1 MASATKEKPGA
12 QQTLAP
18 AKDAPATTG
27 GEIAQARTES
37 FVPARLPYRAA
48 IGEKFGIDQF
58 QWKVLVES
66 IFPGAQAIDSV
77 VLAVLYCRVR
87 RMDVMKRCV
96 HIVPIWNKELGKL
109 VDTVWPGIAELRT
122 TAFRTNCYAG
132 RSATEFGPDL
142 TQKIGTV
149 SVTFPEW
156 AQVTVRRILP
166 NGSIVDFAGPRVYWL
181 ETYAQAK
188 RNDITPN
195 SMWLKRVRGQI
206 EKCAEAAALR
216 AAFPEE
222 VGNEVSAEEAEG
234 FAFEG
239 VPAGKSV
246 PAIADGRSESEK
258 LADLMSA
265 PTTVS
270 VEALENQ
277 IFDAKTPEDVAAA
290 GRAVADAD
298 ITDEQRAV
306 LENLLKEAETQVNAA
321 E

>member
-1 MASATKEKPGA
+1 MAVTKDKPVA
-12 QQTLAP
+12 QQSL
-18 AKDAPATTG
+18 PATTTTPAKS
-27 GEIAQARTES
+27 GEVTAPKEAAFI
-37 FVPARLPYRAA
+37 PARIPYRAA
-48 IGEKFGIDQF
+48 IGEKFGIDQV

-96 HIVPIWNKELGKL
+96 HIVPIWNKDLGKL

-132 RSATEFGPDL
+132 RSATEFGPDI
-142 TQKIGTV
+142 TQKVGTV

-188 RNDITPN
+188 RNDVTPN

-222 VGNEVSAEEAEG
+222 VGNDTTAEEAEG
-234 FAFEG
+234 FAFSG
-239 VPAGKSV
+239 VPADKPL
-246 PAIADGRSESEK
+246 PAIADGRSESDK
-258 LADLMSA
+258 IADLLEEVPITHSDLENRIFDCKTPA
-265 PTTVS
+265 D
-270 VEALENQ
+270 VEAA
-277 IFDAKTPEDVAAA
+277 AKAVAAS
-290 GRAVADAD
+290 D
-298 ITDEQRAV
+298 ISEEQREY
-306 LENLLKEAETQVNAA
+306 LENLLQDAEKQVAQG
-321 E
+321 